1 MSEEAKPAKG
11 KFLLI
16 AGAGGGLV
24 AILLF
29 GALFSYVMSSDE
41 YGPDRQLDLAVKL
54 LDEGRWDLAD
64 RIARD
69 IEKGG
74 DLTPARESVWN
85 YVRGV
90 AGVLATKDALDS
102 PANRRRLWD
111 SAAAFLEKSRDAE
124 WPLDIEAKEHTI
136 SASVITTHTIGTRLS
151 KHFQKF
157 LTVGL
162 SVVVMR

>member
-90 AGVLATKDALDS
+90 AGCWLPRMHWIHPPIDGDFGILLHSWKKVAMQ
-102 PANRRRLWD
+102 NGRW
-111 SAAAFLEKSRDAE
+111 
-124 WPLDIEAKEHTI
+124 DIEAKEHTI